1 MANDQNRGKRNHEA
15 DDDPLAALRRLAALD
30 DAGAGVSHSD
40 KSSQA
45 DEDAEALPDWLELL
59 LAKYGEQ
66 ASMLIGVKSAPST
79 SLPPVSAPDAAPIS
93 KEASEVASLLEQ
105 MAAEVESQRPSD
117 QVTTLEDRR
126 KPARREDE
134 GVEDQATDWLDQVT
148 QPHAPPSTAPV
159 FEEETPDWLS
169 EIGELEPET
178 EAPAEGLQRAEYST
192 DEEEAPDWL
201 QELSPPVQP
210 SASPP
215 PVKPSPP
222 ESTPSE
228 SEIPDWMEELASIP
242 STEPS
247 RAEEAHL
254 TPEDEIPDWMKDLVA
269 TAPQDEEVSRA
280 DQAAESELPDWLAQ
294 LTQGV
299 MSQEEEKAPPPL
311 EMPSPVEEAKLPE
324 EEIRPTA
331 ETELAE
337 RGEPELEM
345 EAPAEPAEEVPA
357 WLRRLQALDEA
368 PPAEPPPVQPAPEMA
383 AEAPLEAEEETPDW
397 LRDLETL
404 EEAPPAE
411 LPSVQPAPEMAVEVP
426 VEPEAEIPDW
436 LRDLEAP
443 EEAPPAEPPSAQP
456 PPEMAAEVPVEPEA
470 EIPDWL
476 RDLETPEEAPPAE
489 PPSVQPPEMAAEV
502 PVEPEEETPDWL
514 SDLEVPEEAPP
525 TEPPPVQPPPEM
537 IAEAPVEPEAEV
549 PDWLASLRAS
559 EPLPLEMAAD
569 EVSPEE
575 YLPGEAAEEPD
586 WLAELRTTSKV
597 DALEMGEEL
606 VEAEE
611 ETLPD
616 WLAELK
622 ASQAVAEMPPVSLEA
637 LEEARE
643 DIMAEEEG
651 PEIEFLPVE
660 AEAQPTEVKKLTPE
674 PLEAEFPPAEEGDA
688 LAWLA
693 EIEAIAAATDYAEGE
708 LPPPA
713 EEAVE
718 IEEISP
724 AAEAGLAPPEIPD
737 WLPELEEEEPAKL
750 PRAETI
756 ESEDVLAGIP
766 DLLPIS
772 AEEPEVEAEP
782 IAKARPRVGVPQV
795 PDVEGARLFKQIVT
809 EPLKGIR
816 EKRKSEAELEPESRR
831 GRIVAT
837 LAWALIFITLIVAIA
852 LALVAVV
859 DRVGDMLGGPAFRE
873 FFGSPLVIDP
883 APVNT
888 FRAEIT
894 KLPPDS
900 VVVVSFDYSP
910 ATEAEMG
917 PLAQIILRDL
927 LEHQARVVAVSL
939 RPEGAAMA
947 QRLFEHLD
955 SEYPYG
961 QRTINLGYLPGQ
973 TAGVRSLAF
982 LSSMPLF
989 QSGAQTLADYPDWS
1003 DVTGL
1008 GDVALIV
1015 AVADSPFA
1023 VRWWVEQAGP
1033 GTLIDRPMVAAVSA
1047 AADPSIRPYYNPIEP
1062 KSGQLIG
1069 LLSGIRDAAAYENR
1083 LQRADRAVKSLAA
1096 QSVAHLGLV
1105 VLSLGGTV
1113 VGFKTQATK
1122 E

>member
-1 MANDQNRGKRNHEA
+1 MATEI
-15 DDDPLAALRRLAALD
+15 P
-30 DAGAGVSHSD
+30 
-40 KSSQA
+40 
-45 DEDAEALPDWLELL
+45 AEA
-59 LAKYGEQ
+59 EQ
-66 ASMLIGVKSAPST
+66 EI
-79 SLPPVSAPDAAPIS
+79 
-93 KEASEVASLLEQ
+93 
-105 MAAEVESQRPSD
+105 
-117 QVTTLEDRR
+117 
-126 KPARREDE
+126 
-134 GVEDQATDWLDQVT
+134 
-148 QPHAPPSTAPV
+148 
-159 FEEETPDWLS
+159 PDWLS
-169 EIGELEPET
+169 
-178 EAPAEGLQRAEYST
+178 
-192 DEEEAPDWL
+192 
-201 QELSPPVQP
+201 
-210 SASPP
+210 
-215 PVKPSPP
+215 
-222 ESTPSE
+222 
-228 SEIPDWMEELASIP
+228 
-242 STEPS
+242 
-247 RAEEAHL
+247 
-254 TPEDEIPDWMKDLVA
+254 
-269 TAPQDEEVSRA
+269 
-280 DQAAESELPDWLAQ
+280 
-294 LTQGV
+294 
-299 MSQEEEKAPPPL
+299 
-311 EMPSPVEEAKLPE
+311 
-324 EEIRPTA
+324 
-331 ETELAE
+331 
-337 RGEPELEM
+337 
-345 EAPAEPAEEVPA
+345 
-357 WLRRLQALDEA
+357 
-368 PPAEPPPVQPAPEMA
+368 
-383 AEAPLEAEEETPDW
+383 
-397 LRDLETL
+397 DLETL
-404 EEAPPAE
+404 EEAP
-411 LPSVQPAPEMAVEVP
+411 Q
-426 VEPEAEIPDW
+426 
-436 LRDLEAP
+436 
-443 EEAPPAEPPSAQP
+443 AEPPPVQT
-456 PPEMAAEVPVEPEA
+456 PPEIAAEVPVEPEA
-470 EIPDWL
+470 EV
-476 RDLETPEEAPPAE
+476 PA
-489 PPSVQPPEMAAEV
+489 
-502 PVEPEEETPDWL
+502 
-514 SDLEVPEEAPP
+514 
-525 TEPPPVQPPPEM
+525 
-537 IAEAPVEPEAEV
+537 
-549 PDWLASLRAS
+549 WLASLRAS

-586 WLAELRTTSKV
+586 WLAELRTTSKA
-597 DALEMGEEL
+597 DALEIGEEL

-622 ASQAVAEMPPVSLEA
+622 SSQAAAEMPPVSLEA

-643 DIMAEEEG
+643 DIMAEEEA
-651 PEIEFLPVE
+651 PEIEFLPME
-660 AEAQPTEVKKLTPE
+660 AEAQPAEVEELTTE

-688 LAWLA
+688 LAWLT
-693 EIEAIAAATDYAEGE
+693 EIEVIAAATDYAEGE

-713 EEAVE
+713 EEAVV

-724 AAEAGLAPPEIPD
+724 AAEAGVAPAEIPD

-750 PRAETI
+750 RRVETI

-766 DLLPIS
+766 DLLPIL

-782 IAKARPRVGVPQV
+782 IAKARPRVRVPQV
-795 PDVEGARLFKQIVT
+795 PDVAGARLFKQIVT
-809 EPLKGIR
+809 EPLKEIR

-852 LALVAVV
+852 LALLAVV

-982 LSSMPLF
+982 LSSVPLF
-989 QSGAQTLADYPDWS
+989 QNGAQTLADYPDWN

-1047 AADPSIRPYYNPIEP
+1047 AADPSIRPYYNPIET

-1083 LQRADRAVKSLAA
+1083 LQRTDRAVKSLAA